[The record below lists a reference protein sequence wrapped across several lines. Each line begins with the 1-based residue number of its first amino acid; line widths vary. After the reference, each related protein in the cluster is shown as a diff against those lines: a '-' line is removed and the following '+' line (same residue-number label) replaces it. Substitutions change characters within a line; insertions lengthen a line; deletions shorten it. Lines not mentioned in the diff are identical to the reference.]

1 MPVGSSPVDGRGLFA
16 KRPRGGMCFWAAKM
30 ADGEGDETAS
40 RHEELVKI
48 LACGVVNSGGAQGE

>member
-1 MPVGSSPVDGRGLFA
+1 
-16 KRPRGGMCFWAAKM
+16 MCFWAAKM